1 MADWRDKVDLALR
14 EHLEA
19 QIKESN
25 MYKEAYEKASN
36 QGNAQL
42 WVAIA
47 VLSKQVFKLNQK
59 LRVVEDAIKDVGS
72 NVRESIGKIEEVQT
86 KVAEVKE
93 VSEKAVKDTPK
104 KIVRKVAKKVVKKKA
119 VVRKKPARKG
129 ISRALKKF

>member
-1 MADWRDKVDLALR
+1 MADWRDKVDPALR

-47 VLSKQVFKLNQK
+47 VLSKQVFNLNQK

-93 VSEKAVKDTPK
+93 VSEKAVRDTPK
-104 KIVRKVAKKVVKKKA
+104 KIVKKVSKKK
-119 VVRKKPARKG
+119 
-129 ISRALKKF
+129 

>member
-47 VLSKQVFKLNQK
+47 VLSKQVFNLNQK

-93 VSEKAVKDTPK
+93 VSEKAVRDTPK
-104 KIVRKVAKKVVKKKA
+104 KIVKKVAKKVVKKKA
-119 VVRKKPARKG
+119 PAKKKPVRKS

>member
-1 MADWRDKVDLALR
+1 MADWRDKVDPALR

-47 VLSKQVFKLNQK
+47 VLSKQVFNLNQK

>member
-1 MADWRDKVDLALR
+1 MADWRDKVDLAIR

-47 VLSKQVFKLNQK
+47 VLSKQVFNLNQK

-93 VSEKAVKDTPK
+93 VSEKAVRDTPK
-104 KIVRKVAKKVVKKKA
+104 KIVKKVAKKVVKKKA
-119 VVRKKPARKG
+119 PAKKKPVRKG